1 VEDSPFECLI
11 RGGRG
16 CSGRGNSGDSD
27 SRLYN
32 KKTIFNA
39 PGSWGVSQALAL
51 VSSFVVLSHVVLL
64 LRAVCARCVFRACV
78 VGGVLF
84 WIHALKVKN

>member
-1 VEDSPFECLI
+1 MP
-11 RGGRG
+11 
-16 CSGRGNSGDSD
+16 
-27 SRLYN
+27 
-32 KKTIFNA
+32 